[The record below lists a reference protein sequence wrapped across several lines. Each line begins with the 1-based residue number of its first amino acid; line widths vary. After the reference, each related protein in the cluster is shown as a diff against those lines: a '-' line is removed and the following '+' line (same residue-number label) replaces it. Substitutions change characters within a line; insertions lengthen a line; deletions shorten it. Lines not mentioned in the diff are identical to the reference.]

1 MRPAKSVQDCSES
14 SVLARNRPHCQRK
27 VGLDHSVLCF
37 AGLQPEAAKRIVTAA
52 QREELGMNWVAEAT
66 KEYKRAIWEA
76 AQSAS
81 SPDKWLPREEV
92 AERRGASAR
101 RGSSVKK

>member
-1 MRPAKSVQDCSES
+1 
-14 SVLARNRPHCQRK
+14 
-27 VGLDHSVLCF
+27 
-37 AGLQPEAAKRIVTAA
+37 
-52 QREELGMNWVAEAT
+52 MNWVAEAT

-92 AERRGASAR
+92 AERGEGR
-101 RGSSVKK
+101 SVEKLNKEK